1 MGMFDQ
7 IREVMK
13 MRSESKRIQNEIQ
26 KVSASHTNGGITV
39 VARGDMTISSIS
51 FAPEAYDEVKAGKP
65 ARFETML
72 LNVVNA
78 ALKKA
83 REETQKEMQRLM
95 QEGQAGSLFG
105 VGHTFGIPFPLRVH
119 HVEVFLIAFLLR

>member
-7 IREVMK
+7 IKEAMK
-13 MRSESKRIQNEIQ
+13 MRSEAKRIQSEMQ
-26 KVSASHTNGGITV
+26 KITVSHTNGGITV
-39 VARGDMTISSIS
+39 VAKGDMTISSIS
-51 FAPEAYDEVKAGKP
+51 FAPDAYDEVKAGKP

-83 REETQKEMQRLM
+83 KDTTQEEMRKLM
-95 QEGQAGSLFG
+95 TGGGAGSLFG
-105 VGHTFGIPFPLRVH
+105 K
-119 HVEVFLIAFLLR
+119 